1 MAVRDVDF
9 LIIGGGVAAGKAA
22 EGVREGSAQGSVVVM
37 TAEQEP
43 LAEL

>member
-22 EGVREGSAQGSVVVM
+22 RLADDRI
-37 TAEQEP
+37 P